1 MNKKLIGMLIISLI
15 ITLITSDVS
24 HAVTRKPLVPYFKN
38 TNTKVG
44 NEWLKV
50 LSEKTDQA
58 NILYLI
64 GIIDRSNSNELQL
77 FKNKKTNNKIV
88 NNNKK
93 INNNQPIID
102 NDWEII
108 DNMDTNQSA
117 IEDDW
122 EIINK

>member
-1 MNKKLIGMLIISLI
+1 MNKKLIGMLIVSLI

-77 FKNKKTNNKIV
+77 FKNKKAINK
-88 NNNKK
+88 NNKK
-93 INNNQPIID
+93 T
-102 NDWEII
+102 
-108 DNMDTNQSA
+108 TNQKSI

-122 EIINK
+122 ETINKDTL